1 MRYLLHIG
9 LFAFALTAVTQAN
22 ADDDSDY
29 RRGKK
34 VIVTYDD
41 APRQVRPVR
50 TSFEPSRAVY
60 DQRRT
65 VHHTPQVTHFAR
77 RTYFDQ
83 REDLQQIV
91 RISERWEQ
99 ATARRNADAQWKVNR
114 RLDAWL
120 EREIHESVREPGNQ
134 RYAHRVRLLRNELV
148 SLERSRYRGRGH
160 YERGHHGRGHQVR
173 GHQVRGQGGYFV
185 KKASILN
192 ELVQAS
198 ERQVQR
204 AEANLRYPH
213 RLSFARR

>member
-9 LFAFALTAVTQAN
+9 LFAFALTAVTQAS
-22 ADDDSDY
+22 ADDDSDS

-34 VIVTYDD
+34 VIVNYDD

-65 VHHTPQVTHFAR
+65 FHHTPKATHFAR
-77 RTYFDQ
+77 RAYFDQ
-83 REDLQQIV
+83 REDLEQIV

-99 ATARRNADAQWKVNR
+99 ATARRNADAQGKVNR

-120 EREIHESVREPGNQ
+120 EREIRESVRKPGNQ
-134 RYAHRVRLLRNELV
+134 RYSQRVRLVRNELV

-160 YERGHHGRGHQVR
+160 YERGSHGRGHGGR
-173 GHQVRGQGGYFV
+173 GHGGYFV

-192 ELVQAS
+192 ELVQLS

-204 AEANLRYPH
+204 AEANLRYPQ

>member
-9 LFAFALTAVTQAN
+9 LFVLALTAVTQAS
-22 ADDDSDY
+22 ADDDSDS

-65 VHHTPQVTHFAR
+65 VHHTPQATHFAR
-77 RTYFDQ
+77 RAYSDQ
-83 REDLQQIV
+83 REDLEQIV
-91 RISERWEQ
+91 RISERWQQ
-99 ATARRNADAQWKVNR
+99 ATARRNVDAQWKVNR

-120 EREIHESVREPGNQ
+120 EGEIRESVRDPGNQ
-134 RYAHRVRLLRNELV
+134 RYSQRVRLLRNELL

-160 YERGHHGRGHQVR
+160 YERGSHGRGHGGR
-173 GHQVRGQGGYFV
+173 GHGGRGHGGYFV

-192 ELVQAS
+192 ELVQLS

-204 AEANLRYPH
+204 AEANLRYPQ